1 MTTITPAAAKTLP
14 EVVGKAIYL
23 ELTPV
28 LDSEGNCRI
37 WQGKDSIFQIIVTP
51 NGKDSEGNEVIGS
64 IYNRIISP
72 RTPRSQWDRD
82 QAVPV
87 IHEAELIKHFEDEGK
102 TGSYLTSPKVEDFAT
117 LPEAIK
123 RDLYANGLAQRLKA
137 LVARVSKTYNE
148 ETKNY
153 DSSVYDEWAIT
164 KKFAVEVTDE
174 DLKDIRSWKTPQA
187 VIRRINKV
195 RDLA

>member
-1 MTTITPAAAKTLP
+1 MTIITPAAAKTLP

-28 LDSEGNCRI
+28 LDSEGMCRV

-51 NGKDSEGNEVIGS
+51 NGKDSEGREVVGS

-87 IHEAELIKHFEDEGK
+87 NHEAELIKHFEGM
-102 TGSYLTSPKVEDFAT
+102 TNSYLTSPKIEDFES
-117 LPEAIK
+117 LPEAVK

-153 DSSVYDEWAIT
+153 DSSVKDEWTIT

-174 DLKDIRSWKTPQA
+174 DLKDIRNWKTPQA